1 MQINIQINC
10 INYSEFCSR
19 LLYKKE
25 RSKVATWLT
34 SSRRIVKIGLKN
46 PGRLKSIITDLA
58 DNYGASLGS
67 VSIDND
73 IIINNGPG
81 DKNTWNIS
89 ITIEKVDYDKL
100 ADIIVESMTN
110 PKPPD
115 TNSTFLQIV
124 KILQPFINETMATV
138 PPDAITELLN
148 ITTKERVV
156 EFAKHCGLEVAEM
169 FVV

>member
-1 MQINIQINC
+1 
-10 INYSEFCSR
+10 

-58 DNYGASLGS
+58 DNYGVSLDY

-73 IIINNGPG
+73 IIIPGGSG
-81 DKNTWNIS
+81 DKKTCNIS

-100 ADIIVESMTN
+100 ADIIVE
-110 PKPPD
+110 
-115 TNSTFLQIV
+115 
-124 KILQPFINETMATV
+124 
-138 PPDAITELLN
+138 
-148 ITTKERVV
+148 
-156 EFAKHCGLEVAEM
+156 
-169 FVV
+169 